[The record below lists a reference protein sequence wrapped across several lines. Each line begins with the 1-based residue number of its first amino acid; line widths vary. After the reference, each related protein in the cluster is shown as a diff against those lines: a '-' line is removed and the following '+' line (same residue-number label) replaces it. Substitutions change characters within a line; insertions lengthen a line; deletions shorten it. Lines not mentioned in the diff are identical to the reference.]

1 MSLDSLLTPE
11 SGNNFTKIT
20 YHDTYSP
27 ITPDTSTPTHSGKV
41 VFVSGASKG
50 IGLEAAI
57 SYVKSGVSGIVISGR
72 SSLASVER
80 EIEEVCKSA
89 NIPVPKILAL
99 KLDILD
105 YASVTEAAKSIETTF
120 GRLDILIN
128 NAAYFSDVENL
139 AEGDKDEWWMGFEVN
154 IRGLY
159 WVTKS
164 LLPLLLKT
172 DGGDK
177 TIVNVT
183 SIASLLVSPGMSS
196 YQISKFALAR
206 FTESLT
212 VEYGDQGLLAYSIHP
227 GSVPTDLAQG
237 LPEDFKGLLIDTPQL
252 PADTLTYLTSQRR
265 EWLASRYLSCNWD
278 MNEIMS
284 REKEIVDG
292 DKLKFQMKF

>member
-1 MSLDSLLTPE
+1 M
-11 SGNNFTKIT
+11 
-20 YHDTYSP
+20 
-27 ITPDTSTPTHSGKV
+27 
-41 VFVSGASKG
+41 
-50 IGLEAAI
+50 
-57 SYVKSGVSGIVISGR
+57 
-72 SSLASVER
+72 ER

-212 VEYGDQGLLAYSIHP
+212 VEYGDQGCELQF
-227 GSVPTDLAQG
+227 SVSFIRVT
-237 LPEDFKGLLIDTPQL
+237 K
-252 PADTLTYLTSQRR
+252 Y
-265 EWLASRYLSCNWD
+265 
-278 MNEIMS
+278 
-284 REKEIVDG
+284 
-292 DKLKFQMKF
+292 

>member
-1 MSLDSLLTPE
+1 MSLDSLFTPE

-183 SIASLLVSPGMSS
+183 I
-196 YQISKFALAR
+196 
-206 FTESLT
+206 
-212 VEYGDQGLLAYSIHP
+212 LAYSIHP

-265 EWLASRYLSCNWD
+265 GWLASRYLSCNWD

>member
-1 MSLDSLLTPE
+1 MSLDSLFTPE

-212 VEYGDQGLLAYSIHP
+212 VEYGDQGCELQF
-227 GSVPTDLAQG
+227 SVSFIRVT
-237 LPEDFKGLLIDTPQL
+237 K
-252 PADTLTYLTSQRR
+252 Y
-265 EWLASRYLSCNWD
+265 
-278 MNEIMS
+278 
-284 REKEIVDG
+284 
-292 DKLKFQMKF
+292 

>member
-212 VEYGDQGLLAYSIHP
+212 VEYGDQGCELQF
-227 GSVPTDLAQG
+227 SVSFIRVT
-237 LPEDFKGLLIDTPQL
+237 K
-252 PADTLTYLTSQRR
+252 Y
-265 EWLASRYLSCNWD
+265 
-278 MNEIMS
+278 
-284 REKEIVDG
+284 
-292 DKLKFQMKF
+292 

>member
-1 MSLDSLLTPE
+1 M
-11 SGNNFTKIT
+11 
-20 YHDTYSP
+20 
-27 ITPDTSTPTHSGKV
+27 
-41 VFVSGASKG
+41 
-50 IGLEAAI
+50 
-57 SYVKSGVSGIVISGR
+57 
-72 SSLASVER
+72 ASVER

-105 YASVTEAAKSIETTF
+105 FASVTEAVKSIETTF

-128 NAAYFSDVENL
+128 NAAYFSVSENL
-139 AEGDKDEWWMGFEVN
+139 VEGDKDEWWMGFEVN

-212 VEYGDQGLLAYSIHP
+212 VEYGDQGCELPFSI
-227 GSVPTDLAQG
+227 SFTRVT
-237 LPEDFKGLLIDTPQL
+237 E
-252 PADTLTYLTSQRR
+252 Y
-265 EWLASRYLSCNWD
+265 
-278 MNEIMS
+278 
-284 REKEIVDG
+284 
-292 DKLKFQMKF
+292 

>member
-1 MSLDSLLTPE
+1 MSLESLLTPE
-11 SGNNFTKIT
+11 SGNYFTKIIR
-20 YHDTYSP
+20 HDTYSP

-50 IGLEAAI
+50 IGLETAI
-57 SYVKSGVSGIVISGR
+57 SYVKSGVSGIIISGR

-105 YASVTEAAKSIETTF
+105 FASVTEAAKSIETTF

-128 NAAYFSDVENL
+128 NSAYFSKAVNMVD
-139 AEGDKDEWWMGFEVN
+139 GDKDEWWMGFEVN

-177 TIVNVT
+177 TIVNAT
-183 SIASLLVSPGMSS
+183 SIAALFVSPGISS

-237 LPEDFKGLLIDTPQL
+237 LPEKLHETLIDTPQL
-252 PADTLTYLTSQRR
+252 PADTISYLTSQRR

-292 DKLKFQMKF
+292 DKLIFQMKF